1 MEAGQNH
8 SPAPPDSG
16 HPAPG
21 CASLCHSSPAS
32 GITGLEVSS
41 EGHPQSAPR
50 PRRKLCGEMT
60 QVPAVPASALSFP
73 PPGGELRVLHL
84 EDNILDQEL
93 VAITL
98 EAADLPWMPLLRQVE
113 SAETYLAALAE
124 FRPHLVLSD
133 FSLPGYDGL
142 SAFEAARQ
150 ETAYLPFIIVTGA
163 MGEEVA
169 VDTLRRGV
177 TDYVLKQRLERLAP
191 AVRRA
196 ISEAVER
203 SRRELAE
210 GEIRA
215 LNAALQVRLKEV
227 EHLNQVAE
235 EGRVKLED
243 AARQLE
249 ESLKLQKTFLAETSH
264 ELRTP
269 LTALLGYL
277 RRVEREFAAAGAA
290 PSQTLSDAQRVAENM
305 TRLVNDL
312 LQLSRGELVQSIEP
326 HFVNLGELLKA
337 VGRDYGVRVNAADL
351 EIVGDPGRLTQVFV
365 NLVTNAVRVS
375 GGAEQ
380 VGLEACEEDGQIK
393 ICVIDHGPGIS
404 DDIKPRIFDKFFR
417 GKEAGSAG
425 LGLTIAQQVITA
437 HGGSIGVR
445 DTPGGGATFEVC
457 LPSLDDDEDWDGHWA
472 EVSWDAA
479 SPEGEAGAE
488 DEPDTN

>member
-1 MEAGQNH
+1 
-8 SPAPPDSG
+8 
-16 HPAPG
+16 
-21 CASLCHSSPAS
+21 
-32 GITGLEVSS
+32 
-41 EGHPQSAPR
+41 
-50 PRRKLCGEMT
+50 MT
-60 QVPAVPASALSFP
+60 QVPAVPALALSFP

-98 EAADLPWMPLLRQVE
+98 EAADLPWVPLLRQVE
-113 SAETYLAALAE
+113 TPEAYLAALAE

-142 SAFEAARQ
+142 SAFEAARRD
-150 ETAYLPFIIVTGA
+150 TAYLPFIIVTGA

-196 ISEAVER
+196 IGEAVER

-277 RRVEREFAAAGAA
+277 RRVEREFAAAQVA

-326 HFVNLGELLKA
+326 HFVNLGELLRA
-337 VGRDYGVRVNAADL
+337 VGRDYGVQVSAEDL

-380 VGLEACEEDGQIK
+380 VSLEARVEGGQIK

-404 DDIKPRIFDKFFR
+404 DEIKPRIFDKFFR

-437 HGGSIGVR
+437 HGGVIGVR

-479 SPEGEAGAE
+479 SPDADGLDENEPDATVSDEDAPMGESEAG
-488 DEPDTN
+488 